1 MPAPPETVT
10 VPGPGRTT
18 LLGFRSSLDRANFA
32 NRKSKPKTN
41 KCSEPESYRTPTPTQ
56 TQTQTHTHTDTHTQG
71 RLSGQPPQSLEPGPA
86 RVPTV
91 LSGQSNRGQIVVKIV
106 VKSEARFGAARRN
119 ALGSTALAGGTQR
132 ETQETWNRRM
142 PGLNSR
148 FKFAYPTRMP
158 RPDPVAG

>member
-86 RVPTV
+86 RVPTA
-91 LSGQSNRGQIVVKIV
+91 LSDRSNRGQIVVKSGSNRGQIV
-106 VKSEARFGAARRN
+106 VKSGSILIKSPPARARAR
-119 ALGSTALAGGTQR
+119 A
-132 ETQETWNRRM
+132 
-142 PGLNSR
+142 
-148 FKFAYPTRMP
+148 
-158 RPDPVAG
+158 